1 MNDVRDEH
9 LSHGVTA
16 VQVKTVAHHLRYF
29 LLWVL
34 FACSYN
40 IFIYYSYFDQLSY
53 YYNVWLIGTAIV
65 IILGSILTRVLT
77 ASKNVSTFN
86 LDAWCQLICL
96 IVGACIGIGVAVINR
111 CLVIENSKILD
122 SHLIVLTGLLL
133 CISYIMAIVYLAQ
146 RLRYFLFVF
155 IPSAIPILFSKLF
168 FDEHVAE
175 LYNYIFYVW
184 FTVILISAI
193 FTNRIHIRMNTL
205 NYHNAFYLEQSRKHL
220 KASTELQKQLQV
232 EVQKSKEI
240 ENALQLNNQLLEQK
254 VQERTYDISKIKDR
268 LVDHQANLNFAHEAA
283 GIHSWF
289 WNIEKRMVEIS
300 GRKSEVQV
308 IQYDNKLEQIDLL
321 IHPEDRENYNQLMR
335 KHLRGF
341 SERFE
346 ATYRIEKD
354 QQWSW
359 IEDIGKVIAR
369 DAKTNKPLRMVG
381 IHRNIEQ
388 ERKDQEQLKL
398 AANVFNHV
406 AQGVFVLD
414 NNLCFLEVNPFFS
427 ELIAMD
433 SEDIVGKHLFD
444 VTNNTILEVSTK
456 HADVTQQVLLTG
468 TFDAE
473 LQEEFISGK
482 NLILWLHINA
492 VRDDHHKVINYVGV
506 VTDLTERRKHEKR
519 LAYLENY
526 DLLTDLPNRVYYN
539 LQLHHYLVQ
548 KSKSFNHI
556 AVIRLNIDRFRHFNE
571 LLSNQAGDEL
581 LKQVSK
587 RLKQICSDALLIS
600 YLNND
605 DFAVIYNLNT
615 SRHLIYQKVE
625 ELVQSFNQAFPI
637 HAQEHYVSTSIGI
650 AIYPEHG
657 RQMASLNSHA
667 EIALSEA
674 KKLGGN
680 TFSYYNNK
688 SNAEFDNDIQFE
700 DDLRKAIKNNQLEV
714 YYQPK
719 ICYQNMRPY
728 GFEALIRWKHPEYGV
743 ITPDYFLSIAEASSL
758 ISEIGQFVIFQV
770 CQQIQIWKK
779 LGFDQ
784 ICVSI
789 NVVAQ
794 QVHRGQLLND
804 IDTALNQYDLS
815 TDNIQIELTESSL
828 LDKSQ
833 HVIDLLNQIK
843 QRKISIALDDF
854 GTGYSSLAYLAD
866 YPIDT
871 LKIDKAFVS
880 KIGNSKDEAIVNA
893 IIAMGKA
900 MGMSLIAEGVET
912 EAQIEYLKNRGC
924 ELFQGYYFSKPLTAS
939 ESTQYLSNEKV
950 THP

>member
-16 VQVKTVAHHLRYF
+16 SQVKIAAHHLRYF

-34 FACSYN
+34 FACVYN
-40 IFIYYSYFDQLSY
+40 VVIYYSYFDQLSH
-53 YYNVWLIGTAIV
+53 YYNIWLVGI
-65 IILGSILTRVLT
+65 GSILVVGSMLTRVLT
-77 ASKNVSTFN
+77 TKEISTFN

-96 IVGACIGIGVAVINR
+96 MVGVGLGIGVVVTNHF
-111 CLVIENSKILD
+111 LVLENPRISD
-122 SHLIVLTGLLL
+122 THLIVLTGLLL
-133 CISYIMAIVYLAQ
+133 SISYITAIVYLAQ
-146 RLRYFLFVF
+146 RLRYFLFIF
-155 IPSAIPILFSKLF
+155 IPSAIPVIFSELF
-168 FDEHVAE
+168 FYGHPPE
-175 LYNYIFYVW
+175 LYNFIFNVW
-184 FTVILISAI
+184 FAVILVSAI
-193 FTNRIHIRMNTL
+193 LTNKIHIRLNTL
-205 NYHNAFYLEQSRKHL
+205 NYHNAFYLDQSRKHL
-220 KASTELQKQLQV
+220 KESTQLHEQLQV
-232 EVQKSKEI
+232 EVKKSKEI
-240 ENALQLNNQLLEQK
+240 ENALQLSNQLLEQK

-300 GRKSEVQV
+300 GRTSEVQV
-308 IQYDNKLEQIDLL
+308 IQYENKLEQIDLL
-321 IHPEDRENYNQLMR
+321 IHPEDIPNYNRLMR

-381 IHRNIEQ
+381 IHRDIQQ

-427 ELIAMD
+427 RLIAM
-433 SEDIVGKHLFD
+433 ETEEIVGKHLFD
-444 VTNNTILEVSTK
+444 VTNNTIFEVSAK
-456 HADVTQQVLLTG
+456 HADITQQVLLTG
-468 TFDAE
+468 AFDAE
-473 LQEEFISGK
+473 VQEEFISGK
-482 NLILWLHINA
+482 SLILWLQVNA
-492 VRDDHHKVINYVGV
+492 VRDDHGKVINYVGV

-539 LQLHHYLVQ
+539 LQLHQYLV
-548 KSKSFNHI
+548 KKAKSFSHI

-571 LLSNQAGDEL
+571 LLSSQAGDDL
-581 LKQVSK
+581 LRQVSR

-605 DFAVIYNLNT
+605 DFAVIYNLNNT
-615 SRHLIYQKVE
+615 RHLIHQKLE
-625 ELVQSFNQAFPI
+625 ELIESFKQAFSI
-637 HAQEHYVSTSIGI
+637 QGQEHYVSASIGI

-680 TFSYYNNK
+680 TFFYYDNK
-688 SNAEFDNDIQFE
+688 SNAQFDNDIQLE

-719 ICYQNMRPY
+719 ICYQNMKTY
-728 GFEALIRWKHPEYGV
+728 GFEALIRWKHPLHGL
-743 ITPDYFLSIAEASSL
+743 ITPDYFLPIAEASSL
-758 ISEIGQFVIFQV
+758 ISEIGQFVIFEV
-770 CQQIQIWKK
+770 CNQIRNWKT

-804 IDTALNQYDLS
+804 IDTALAKFNLS
-815 TDNIQIELTESSL
+815 TENIQLELTESSL
-828 LDKSQ
+828 LDKSE

-854 GTGYSSLAYLAD
+854 GTGYSSLAYLAA

-912 EAQIEYLKNRGC
+912 EAQIEYLKNQGC
-924 ELFQGYYFSKPLTAS
+924 DLFQGYYFSKPLTTS
-939 ESTQYLSNEKV
+939 ESTRYLTDEKLSSL
-950 THP
+950 